1 MNRVIIDAD
10 PGTDDALALMM
21 ALSSEAFVIEGITTV
36 GGNARLSDT
45 TRNALRLVDYLGPS
59 RARRPAGRQGFCQA
73 LKGRLQIQLLQLRDP
88 WVSRARCS
96 PSEPDVRASLDGGA
110 GVHRHVGARP
120 LPGDISL
127 IALGPLTNIAR
138 AMEIEPGLAGMVDE
152 IVVMGGAI
160 EVPGNTTPYAEF
172 NVYNDPLAADMV
184 LTSGAPITLVGLDVT
199 TWVYV
204 RQSQSDYFPGISS
217 VGRLANRIVTSWFKA
232 HPDSSRYN
240 LHDPLAMA
248 AAFVPDLMTYRAAT
262 VSVET
267 EDPKQL
273 GRTIASY
280 GNGPVRVASDVD
292 SRRAK
297 ALIRSLLS

>member
-45 TRNALRLVDYLGPS
+45 TRNALRLVDYLGLPVL
-59 RARRPAGRQGFCQA
+59 ADLPVV
-73 LKGRLQIQLLQLRDP
+73 KG
-88 WVSRARCS
+88 S
-96 PSEPDVRASLDGGA
+96 
-110 GVHRHVGARP
+110 ARP
-120 LPGDISL
+120 LRGAFKYSYEIHGSAGLGVRLPSPTSEPHSMGAPEYIATSVLDSPGDISL